1 MMISLSLDEL
11 KRLPIGDFAV
21 DAIRDAYVAIIDGRA
36 NIPPVGYLRLE
47 AQNADCHIKYGYI
60 AGDSVFVVKIASGFY
75 NNPRLGL
82 PSSNGMMLA
91 ISSDTGQVVATLY
104 DEGWLTDLRTGFGGA
119 IATLALCRQDSRTI
133 AIVGSGMQARQ
144 QIRALS
150 AISQNPLT
158 FRNWGRDFVKA
169 ATFASE
175 MAAEGFSAVAEPD
188 LETLCRMADVIVT
201 TTPSPEPLVMADWIT
216 PGTHITA
223 LGADAPG
230 KQELQLELLARAALI
245 AVDSRS
251 QCADHGEIA
260 TAVAAG
266 LLDPSGCPEIGSI
279 LNGSKQGRTSGTQIT
294 IADLTGVAT
303 QDIAIVRAVLQALT
317 QDCSTQ
323 QTGLSTASPLGV

>member
-1 MMISLSLDEL
+1 MMISLTLDDL
-11 KRLPIGDFAV
+11 KRLPIAAFAV
-21 DAIRDAYVAIIDGRA
+21 DAIRDAYVAIVDGRA

-60 AGDSVFVVKIASGFY
+60 AGDDVFVVKIASGFY
-75 NNPRLGL
+75 NNPRRGL
-82 PSSNGMMLA
+82 PSSNGMMIA

-119 IATLALCRQDSRTI
+119 IATLALCRRDSRSI
-133 AIVGSGMQARQ
+133 AIVGSGTQARQ

-150 AISQNPLT
+150 AIAQHPLT
-158 FRNWGRDFVKA
+158 FRNWGRDGARAK
-169 ATFASE
+169 TFASE
-175 MAAEGFSAVAEPD
+175 MTAEGFSVKAEPD
-188 LETLCRMADVIVT
+188 LATLCATADAIIT
-201 TTPSPEPLVMADWIT
+201 TTPSAAPIVMAEWVR

-230 KQELQLELLARAALI
+230 KQELHLDLLSRAAVI
-245 AVDSRS
+245 AVDHRA

-266 LLDPSGCPEIGSI
+266 LLDPSACPELGAI
-279 LNGSKQGRTSGTQIT
+279 LNGSQPGRTADTQIT

-303 QDIAIVRAVLQALT
+303 QDIAIVRAALQAVK
-317 QDCSTQ
+317 QAST
-323 QTGLSTASPLGV
+323 